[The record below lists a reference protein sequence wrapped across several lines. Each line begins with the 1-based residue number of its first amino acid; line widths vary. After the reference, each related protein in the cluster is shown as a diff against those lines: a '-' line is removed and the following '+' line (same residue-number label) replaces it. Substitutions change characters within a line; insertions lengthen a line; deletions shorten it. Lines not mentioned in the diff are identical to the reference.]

1 MKMVNMECVKIK
13 VSKDRL
19 AVSIDLCPPDSDS
32 PLLSLDD
39 VLSKL
44 QESKIKAKINT
55 QAIEDALARI
65 GDTKEPVYDVT
76 VANGQPGKNG
86 KDGWVEF
93 YIKTYQDYKP
103 KVTEDGAVDFYDIN
117 AIEFVESNQ
126 ELALYHPPMEALD
139 GYDVFGDTISGI
151 KGKSPLFP
159 VGQNT
164 YVSPDNCNV
173 TLAKVEGVV
182 STKQGLISVSQV
194 CTIKGDVDFH
204 TGNVTYKG
212 SIIVKGDVK
221 SGFELDS
228 TDKIEIGCCVDDAI
242 IRSGN
247 DIIIKRGFIG
257 VGNGSIHS
265 EKNISI
271 AFVRNQ
277 SVFSR
282 QSIFVTREVVDAKL
296 YANDRIQVGGR
307 RFSIVGGCAIA
318 TNAIE
323 VETLGNEY
331 GTSTIIETGY
341 DYSIAEEIK
350 RNLFKLDE
358 FQKELKKVNIEIQKL
373 KRWSQSGDIPRK
385 LTNFSKR
392 QIEIDHLIEQISKE
406 NNLLEKKQITPSKAF
421 IKVNR
426 SVYPGVE
433 IIINCVH
440 FHVREDMRGKTF
452 VLSKH
457 NEITVL
463 D

>member
-1 MKMVNMECVKIK
+1 MECVKIK

-19 AVSIDLCPPDSDS
+19 AVSIDLCPPDSDN
-32 PLLSLDD
+32 PLPSLDD

-44 QESKIKAKINT
+44 QELEIKAKINT
-55 QAIEDALARI
+55 QAIEDALAKI
-65 GDTKEPVYDVT
+65 GDTKKPVCDIT
-76 VANGQPGKNG
+76 VANGQPSKNG

-93 YIKTYQDYKP
+93 YITDPDYKP
-103 KVTEDGAVDFYDIN
+103 KVMEDGTVDFYEIN

-139 GYDVFGDTISGI
+139 GYDVFGDTIPGI

-159 VGQNT
+159 AGQNT
-164 YVSPDNCNV
+164 YVSPDNRNV
-173 TLAKVEGVV
+173 TLAKIEGVV
-182 STKQGLISVSQV
+182 STKQGLISVSQA
-194 CTIKGDVDFH
+194 CTINGDVDFH

-212 SIIVKGDVK
+212 SIIIKGDVK

-228 TDKIEIGCCVDDAI
+228 TDKIEIGGCVEDAI
-242 IRSGN
+242 IKSGN

-257 VGNGSIHS
+257 VGKGSIHS
-265 EKNISI
+265 ERNISI

-307 RFSIVGGCAIA
+307 RISIVGGHAIA
-318 TNAIE
+318 KNAIE
-323 VETLGNEY
+323 VETLGNEF

-341 DYSIAEEIK
+341 DYNIIEEIK
-350 RNLFKLDE
+350 SNTLKLVE
-358 FQKELKKVNIEIQKL
+358 LQKELKKVNTEIQKL
-373 KRWSQSGDIPRK
+373 KRWRQSGDIPQK
-385 LTNFSKR
+385 LSNFSKQ
-392 QIEIDHLIEQISKE
+392 QIEINQLIKKINKE

-421 IKVNR
+421 VKVNR

-433 IIINCVH
+433 IIINCKH
-440 FHVREDMRGKTF
+440 FHVRENMRSKTF
-452 VLSKH
+452 VLSER